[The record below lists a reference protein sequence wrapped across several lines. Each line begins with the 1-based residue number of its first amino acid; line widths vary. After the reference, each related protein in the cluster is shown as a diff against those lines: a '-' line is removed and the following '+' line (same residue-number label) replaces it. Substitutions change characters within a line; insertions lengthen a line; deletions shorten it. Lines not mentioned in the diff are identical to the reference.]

1 MDEVLLKMLDFG
13 KSDAKFE
20 AEKSNFTSL
29 FFDDKEYFKRLDEEN
44 CFIIYGYK
52 GTGKT
57 MLSNYFSK
65 QKEKDSSVKKM
76 YAGDFI
82 QEKLLSFSRTPIAKE
97 ELIIFWKYVYLKQ
110 LGRMLT
116 EKINKKPFFFFR
128 QKRKIKKLHSLLNEV
143 QMIVDKTESFI
154 ENTNNLSSSSSFTT
168 VPVAK
173 FGFSSSKSSKQNLKS
188 ENIRANYMN
197 LIQGLETE
205 VIKNIRKNDEFYMI
219 FDDMDQLEETLER
232 DDFIELT
239 KQMIYSADYFNDMLR
254 SKNIRARVIHVM
266 RSDILELII
275 ESSNNLIKT
284 VTDFGIE
291 IDWYAESHKNP
302 ENHPLMQ
309 MIIHKVRNTIPQ
321 YKELDNKKIYNL
333 IFNREEA
340 ILPYILNISFG
351 RPREIVRYLDIVKRK
366 YPDSSTINLQMLQSC
381 QSDYSKWF
389 YESMLSEIKINTYSE
404 EIKYVLSLI
413 RVRGSKRF
421 TYSKLIK
428 YANKKNDINLPPDL
442 MIVLQE
448 MFKLGIL
455 AILNDSGK
463 IELYY
468 RKNAPQTA
476 NEHTKF
482 VVHNGFINYLN
493 L

>member
-1 MDEVLLKMLDFG
+1 MAEVLLGMLDFG

-29 FFDDKEYFKRLDEEN
+29 FFDDKDYFKRLNEEN

-65 QKEKDSSVKKM
+65 QKEKTSSVKKM

-82 QEKLLSFSRTPIAKE
+82 QEKLLSFSKTPIAKE

-110 LGRMLT
+110 LGRMIT
-116 EKINKKPFFFFR
+116 ENIEKKSFLFFR

-143 QMIVDKTESFI
+143 QMIVDKTESII
-154 ENTNNLSSSSSFTT
+154 ENTNSVSSSGNFTT
-168 VPVAK
+168 APVAK
-173 FGFSSSKSSKQNLKS
+173 FGLSSSKSSKQNLKS

-197 LIQGLETE
+197 LIQELESE
-205 VIKNIRKNDEFYMI
+205 VLKNLKINDEYYMI

-232 DDFIELT
+232 DDFVELT

-254 SKNIRARVIHVM
+254 ARRLNVRVIHVM

-291 IDWYAESHKNP
+291 IDWYAESQKNP

-321 YKELDNKKIYNL
+321 YKNLDNKEIYNQL
-333 IFNREEA
+333 FNRDET
-340 ILPYILNISFG
+340 ILQYILNISFG

-366 YPDSSTINLQMLQSC
+366 YPDSRKITLKMLESC
-381 QSDYSKWF
+381 VSDYSKWF

-404 EIKYVLSLI
+404 EIKFILNLI

-428 YANKKNDINLPPDL
+428 YANKKSGVVLPDNLML
-442 MIVLQE
+442 VLQE

-455 AILNDSGK
+455 AILNDTGK

-482 VVHNGFINYLN
+482 VVHYGFINYLN